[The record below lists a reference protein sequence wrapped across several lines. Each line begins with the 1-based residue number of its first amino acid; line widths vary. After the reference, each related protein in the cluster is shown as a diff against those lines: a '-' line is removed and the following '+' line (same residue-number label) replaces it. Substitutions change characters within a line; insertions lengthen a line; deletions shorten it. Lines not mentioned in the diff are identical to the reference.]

1 MKKTLFI
8 VGLVSLLYACSTTNQ
23 NLIILKPAEI
33 TVDKNIKSIAIIN
46 RTIPQNEASNI
57 IEGIFTGEGIGQDRR
72 AAEEVIKGL
81 YQRLQD
87 VQRFVVINTGE
98 RLIGSGAGH
107 VFPNALTWY
116 EVELLCKKYNTDAIL
131 SLETFDTDAG
141 FVNSSRNVEQKNSQ
155 GNIVVQTLYRTT
167 VNVKVSL
174 GFRLYY
180 LATKTI
186 YDQQQYT
193 FNRSWWNEARSAQES
208 SRALISKIDAILQ
221 TAYYAGDT
229 YARKINPYY
238 QTVGR
243 MYFKKAANEP
253 LFKVGARW
261 ARVLNWEEAEKAWK
275 KAMVK
280 NPNVKIQMRGYYNLA
295 LIEEIYGN
303 LEEALKLVEKSYAMG
318 NKKALRYSTVLRNRI
333 YDQQRLNEQLGE

>member
-1 MKKTLFI
+1 MKKIFSVL
-8 VGLVSLLYACSTTNQ
+8 GLLSLLYACSTTNQ
-23 NLIILKPAEI
+23 NLLILRPAEI

-46 RTIPQNEASNI
+46 RTMPQNEASNI
-57 IEGIFTGEGIGQDRR
+57 VEGFFTGEGIGQDRR
-72 AAEEVIKGL
+72 ASDEVLKGL

-87 VQRFVVINTGE
+87 VQRFIVINTGE
-98 RLIGSGAGH
+98 RLVGSGSGH

-116 EVELLCKKYNTDAIL
+116 EIELLCKKYNTDAIL

-141 FVNSSRNVEQKNSQ
+141 FVNSSRNVEQKDSK
-155 GNIVVQTLYRTT
+155 GNVLVKTLYKTT

-180 LATKTI
+180 FANKTI

-193 FNRSWWNEARSAQES
+193 FHKSWWNEAS
-208 SRALISKIDAILQ
+208 SQQAANRALISKMDAILQ
-221 TAYYAGDT
+221 TSYFAGDT

-238 QTVGR
+238 QNVGR
-243 MYFKKAANEP
+243 MYFKKAGGDP

-261 ARVLNWEEAEKAWK
+261 ARILNWEEAEKTWK

-280 NPNVKIQMRGYYNLA
+280 NPNVKVQMRGYYNLA

-318 NKKALRYSTVLRNRI
+318 NKKALRYSNVLRNRI